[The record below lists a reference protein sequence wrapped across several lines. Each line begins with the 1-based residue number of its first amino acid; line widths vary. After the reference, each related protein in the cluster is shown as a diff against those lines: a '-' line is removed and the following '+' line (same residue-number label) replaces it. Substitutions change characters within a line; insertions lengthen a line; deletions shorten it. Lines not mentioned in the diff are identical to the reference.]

1 MPEGSVSNKMIICI
15 DIGNTNIKYAIY
27 EGETL
32 CISFRVATDLKK
44 TSDEYGSQLVNML
57 KVREIKR
64 DGITG
69 GIISSVVPSLDYT
82 IERMC
87 HLYLGI
93 EPLRI
98 EPGLKSGLNIRCDDA
113 REVGADRI
121 VNCVS
126 AIVKYGEEKPMIVI
140 DFGTATTFNI
150 INENNEFIGGVIA
163 PGIKGSLDSLVNGTA
178 KLPRVE
184 IEAPKSII
192 AKNTITNM
200 QAGIVFGFAGLVE
213 YIVTRIKKELK
224 APFTKTIATGGFSQV
239 FSKEVSCIDVVD
251 KLLTLEGLKY
261 LYYLNRPEEGG
272 QAPVKA

>member
-1 MPEGSVSNKMIICI
+1 MIICI
-15 DIGNTNIKYAIY
+15 DIGNTNVKYAIY
-27 EGETL
+27 DKETL
-32 CISFRVATDLKK
+32 KISFRVATDFKK

-57 KVREIKR
+57 KVMEIKK
-64 DGITG
+64 GAITG

-82 IERMC
+82 IDKMC
-87 HLYLGI
+87 ALYLGI
-93 EPLRI
+93 EPLHI

-126 AIVKYGEEKPMIVI
+126 AIVKYGENKPMIVV

-150 INENNEFIGGVIA
+150 ISGSHEFIGGVIS

-192 AKNTITNM
+192 AKNTVTNM

-224 APFTKTIATGGFSQV
+224 TQDVKTIATGGFSQV
-239 FSKEVSCIDVVD
+239 ISKEVSCIDVVD
-251 KLLTLEGLKY
+251 KLLTPG
-261 LYYLNRPEEGG
+261 R
-272 QAPVKA
+272 A

>member
-1 MPEGSVSNKMIICI
+1 MIICI
-15 DIGNTNIKYAIY
+15 DIGNTNVKYAIY
-27 EGETL
+27 DKETL
-32 CISFRVATDLKK
+32 KISFRVATDFKK

-57 KVREIKR
+57 KVMEIKK
-64 DGITG
+64 GSITG

-82 IERMC
+82 IDKMC
-87 HLYLGI
+87 ALYLGI
-93 EPLRI
+93 EPLHI

-126 AIVKYGEEKPMIVI
+126 AIVKYGENKPMIVV
-140 DFGTATTFNI
+140 DFGTATTFNVI
-150 INENNEFIGGVIA
+150 SGSHEFIGGVIS

-192 AKNTITNM
+192 AKNTVTNM

-224 APFTKTIATGGFSQV
+224 TQDVKTIATGGFSQV
-239 FSKEVSCIDVVD
+239 ISKEVSCIDVVD
-251 KLLTLEGLKY
+251 KLLTLEGLRY
-261 LYYLNRPEEGG
+261 LYYLNRPEE
-272 QAPVKA
+272 

>member
-1 MPEGSVSNKMIICI
+1 MIICI

-27 EGETL
+27 EKDEL
-32 CISFRVATDLKK
+32 KFSFRVATNLKK
-44 TSDEYGSQLVNML
+44 TSDEYGALLTGMLASQGVSAQ
-57 KVREIKR
+57 EIE
-64 DGITG
+64 G
-69 GIISSVVPSLDYT
+69 GIVSSVVPSLDYT
-82 IERMC
+82 IDKMC
-87 HLYLGI
+87 SLYLHI
-93 EPLRI
+93 KPLHI
-98 EPGLKSGLNIRCDDA
+98 APGLKSGLNIRCDDA

-126 AIVKYGEEKPMIVI
+126 AIVEYGNGEPMIVV

-192 AKNTITNM
+192 AKNTVTNM

-213 YIVTRIKKELK
+213 YIVKRIKREMKC
-224 APFTKTIATGGFSQV
+224 PNMKTIATGGFSTV
-239 FSKEVSCIDVVD
+239 ISKEIEGIDVVD
-251 KLLTLEGLKY
+251 KLLTLKGLKY
-261 LYYLNRPEEGG
+261 LYDLNQQEP
-272 QAPVKA
+272 